1 MSELERNVRQ
11 IVIEGSICEIRLM
24 LDMLV
29 SMMNEPGPL
38 AAAAR
43 ASSVRTI
50 IEAAEE
56 LKEMTG

>member
-1 MSELERNVRQ
+1 MPDLKKTIRE
-11 IVIEGSICEIRLM
+11 IIIEGSICEIRLM

-29 SMMNEPGPL
+29 SVMNEPGPL

-50 IEAAEE
+50 LEAAEE

>member
-1 MSELERNVRQ
+1 MNDIQSVLRQ
-11 IVIEGSICEIRLM
+11 IVIEGSIRDIRLM

-29 SMMNEPGPL
+29 TIMNDPGPL

-50 IEAAEE
+50 LEAAEE
-56 LKEMTG
+56 LKKVTG

>member
-1 MSELERNVRQ
+1 MPELKSTVRQ
-11 IVIEGSICEIRLM
+11 IVIEGSIREIRLM

-29 SMMNEPGPL
+29 SIMNEPGPL

-50 IEAAEE
+50 LEAAEE
-56 LKEMTG
+56 MKEVTG